1 VIDWLVHYR
10 WQLLAIVA
18 LLIVLWVTKRVRRWL
33 RRRKGKLHPSLAK
46 YGGPDSELAE
56 QRREAAAR
64 IMATSSSDHLSGYEI
79 VEQIEAV
86 YVDGFRSPTEAF
98 EGLKATAALKGGNAL
113 INVRHERTIS
123 GRCSASGDAVRAHR
137 LTPPPP
143 EPEPA
148 EPPPSP
154 PQGA

>member
-1 VIDWLVHYR
+1 MIDVFE
-10 WQLLAIVA
+10 QLRPYLIAITA
-18 LLIVLWVTKRVRRWL
+18 TLIVLWLLQRLWRRL
-33 RRRKGKLHPSLAK
+33 RRRKAKLHPSLAK

-56 QRREAAAR
+56 QRRQAAAR

-123 GRCSASGDAVRAHR
+123 GRCSATGDAVRAHR

-143 EPEPA
+143 EPQPP
-148 EPPPSP
+148 EPPAP
-154 PQGA
+154 PQDP